1 MLAKASQSFGG
12 LSSDERRYL
21 GEWRTSARVIGIDAV
36 DDLTFRPWPCEVAGV
51 VIGVFTA
58 GSETADWL
66 VIGEDGAWAVAC
78 CASRDVSPR
87 LNSLAD
93 ALATIYQK
101 RDMPR
106 PH

>member
-1 MLAKASQSFGG
+1 MLAKASRPFGA
-12 LSSDERRYL
+12 LSSDERRCL
-21 GEWRTSARVIGIDAV
+21 GEWRTAARAVGIDAV
-36 DDLTFRPWPCEVAGV
+36 DDLTFRPWPCELAGV

-87 LNSLAD
+87 LNSLTD

-101 RDMPR
+101 RNMPR